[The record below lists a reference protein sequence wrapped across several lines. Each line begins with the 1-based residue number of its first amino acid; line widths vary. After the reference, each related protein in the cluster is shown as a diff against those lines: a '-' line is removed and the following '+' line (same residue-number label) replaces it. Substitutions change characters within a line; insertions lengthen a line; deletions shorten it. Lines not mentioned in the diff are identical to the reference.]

1 MKLPL
6 ERLRKDDI
14 RVRADEFNSK
24 YNPERIIPVP
34 IDMMIES
41 KLNIDIV
48 PLANLKESLDNDGF
62 ISRDFTTIYLDQD
75 VYLSFETRYRFSLA
89 HEIGHL
95 WLHKKIYDCF
105 DFSSVEQWIEI
116 YLSIDDDDYSWLEYQ
131 ANMFAGFVL
140 IPDYALQPRFNEILG
155 QTETAIQAA
164 RDGNLTRDH
173 YVDYVVES
181 IARKLAPSF
190 DVSAVCMSKRINLD
204 NRYVSQIP

>member
-14 RVRADEFNSK
+14 RIRADEFNSQ
-24 YNPERIIPVP
+24 YNPERTIPVP
-34 IDMMIES
+34 IDTIIES

-48 PLANLKESLDNDGF
+48 PLANLRENLDNDGF

-95 WLHKKIYDCF
+95 RLHKKIYDSF
-105 DFSSVEQWIEI
+105 EFSSLEQWIDI
-116 YLSIDDDDYSWLEYQ
+116 YLSVDDDDYGWLEYQ

-140 IPDYALQPRFNEILG
+140 IPDYALQPRFKEALER
-155 QTETAIQAA
+155 TESTIRTA
-164 RDGNLTRDH
+164 RDAGLAREH
-173 YVDYVVES
+173 YVDFVVDY

-190 DVSAVCMSKRINLD
+190 NVSAVCMGKRISLD
-204 NRYVSQIP
+204 DRYVSQIP